1 MQRLGG
7 LTLNMEESEAIKAIV
22 GKRDEAVGYEIVC
35 IRDVWCED
43 CKAIHFE
50 FRPSMLLL

>member
-1 MQRLGG
+1 
-7 LTLNMEESEAIKAIV
+7 MEEGEAIEAIV

-50 FRPSMLLL
+50 FRPSVLLF